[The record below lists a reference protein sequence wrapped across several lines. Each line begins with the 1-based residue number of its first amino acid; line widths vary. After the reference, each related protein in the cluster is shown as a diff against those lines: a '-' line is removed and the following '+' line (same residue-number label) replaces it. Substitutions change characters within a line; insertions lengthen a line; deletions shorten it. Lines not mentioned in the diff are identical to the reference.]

1 MNFAPDA
8 ARGLRH
14 VFVRGLTVQALLG
27 VHAHEAAQPQRVVI
41 GVDLAVTDDSAP
53 SGEGADALQRV
64 VDYGSVAA
72 TARSIATAG
81 HVRLAETLAERI
93 ALALLDDARVHRAR
107 VTVEK
112 PDVLPDVTSVGVV
125 VERTRF

>member
-1 MNFAPDA
+1 MSIAPDA

-14 VFVRGLTVQALLG
+14 VFVRGLTMHALLG
-27 VHAHEAAQPQRVVI
+27 VHAHEAVQPQRVVI
-41 GVDLAVTDDSAP
+41 GIDLLVSDESAP
-53 SGEGADALQRV
+53 SREGADVLSRV
-64 VDYGSVAA
+64 VDYGAVAA
-72 TARSIATAG
+72 TARRIALAG

-93 ALALLDDARVHRAR
+93 AIALLDDPRVQR
-107 VTVEK
+107 VQVSIEK

>member
-1 MNFAPDA
+1 MSIAPDA

-14 VFVRGLTVQALLG
+14 VFVRGLTMQALLG
-27 VHAHEAAQPQRVVI
+27 VHAHEAVQPQRVVI
-41 GVDLAVTDDSAP
+41 GIDLSVSDESAP
-53 SGEGADALQRV
+53 SREGADVLSRV
-64 VDYGSVAA
+64 VDYGAVAA
-72 TARSIATAG
+72 TARRIALAG

-93 ALALLDDARVHRAR
+93 AIALLEDARVQRAR
-107 VTVEK
+107 VSIEK

>member
-1 MNFAPDA
+1 MSFAPDA

-27 VHAHEAAQPQRVVI
+27 VHAHEVAQPQRVVI
-41 GVDLAVTDDSAP
+41 GVDLAVTDDAAP
-53 SGEGADALQRV
+53 SHEGEDALERV
-64 VDYGSVAA
+64 VDYGAVAA
-72 TARSIATAG
+72 TARRIATAG

-93 ALALLDDARVHRAR
+93 AVALLSDARVQRAR
-107 VTVEK
+107 VSIEK

>member
-1 MNFAPDA
+1 MSIAPDA

-14 VFVRGLTVQALLG
+14 VFVRGLTMHALLG
-27 VHAHEAAQPQRVVI
+27 VHAHEAVQPQRVVI
-41 GVDLAVTDDSAP
+41 GIDLSVSDESAP
-53 SGEGADALQRV
+53 SREGSDVLSRV
-64 VDYGSVAA
+64 VDYGAVAA
-72 TARSIATAG
+72 TARRIALAG

-93 ALALLDDARVHRAR
+93 AIALLEDARVQR
-107 VTVEK
+107 VQVSIEK

>member
-1 MNFAPDA
+1 MSFAPDA

-27 VHAHEAAQPQRVVI
+27 VHAHEEAQPQRVVI
-41 GVDLAVTDDSAP
+41 GVDLAVSDDAAP
-53 SGEGADALQRV
+53 SGEGADVLGRV
-64 VDYGSVAA
+64 VDYGGVAA
-72 TARSIATAG
+72 TARRIATAG

-93 ALALLDDARVHRAR
+93 AVALLGDVRVRCARVS
-107 VTVEK
+107 VEK

>member
-1 MNFAPDA
+1 MSFAPDA

-41 GVDLAVTDDSAP
+41 GVDLAVTDDAAP
-53 SGEGADALQRV
+53 SGEGADTLVRV
-64 VDYGSVAA
+64 VDYGSVAE
-72 TARSIATAG
+72 TARGIATAG

-93 ALALLDDARVHRAR
+93 AVALLDDARVQR
-107 VTVEK
+107 VRVCVEK
-112 PDVLPDVTSVGVV
+112 PDILANVTSVGVV

>member
-1 MNFAPDA
+1 MSPLADA
-8 ARGLRH
+8 ARGLRQ
-14 VFVRGLTVQALLG
+14 VFVRGLTVQAHLG
-27 VHAHEAAQPQRVVI
+27 VHPHEETKAQRVVI
-41 GVDLAVTDDSAP
+41 AVDLAVRDDHAP
-53 SGEGADALQRV
+53 GGVGPDELARV
-64 VDYGSVAA
+64 VDYAAVAA
-72 TARSIATAG
+72 TARRIACAG

-93 ALALLDDARVHRAR
+93 AVALLADERVLRAR